1 MYGHPPEGVR
11 AMPEP
16 LAPRQKDVLLFIT
29 DYQQRHECAPTVRE
43 LCEGLGVTST
53 NTIDYHLK
61 ALERKGYIRRRGN
74 LARSIEVVDRRG
86 GPQQSRGLVRLPV
99 VGEIA
104 AGLPIQALDGSDE
117 TLDVAL
123 ALAGTADAYALR
135 VRGESMID
143 EHICDGDLVVVRP
156 QQTAR
161 NGDIVVALLADNGVT
176 LKKFYHEGDH
186 IRLQP
191 ANATMPPIIVP
202 ADEECAIQGTVM
214 AVIRPVA

>member
-1 MYGHPPEGVR
+1 M
-11 AMPEP
+11 AEP

-29 DYQQRHECAPTVRE
+29 EYQARHECAPTVRE
-43 LCEGLGVTST
+43 LCEGLGVGST

-74 LARSIEVVDRRG
+74 LARAIEVVDRRAKAG
-86 GPQQSRGLVRLPV
+86 RGAAGVISLPI

-104 AGLPIQALDGSDE
+104 AGLPIQALEGHEERIEVS
-117 TLDVAL
+117 A
-123 ALAGTADAYALR
+123 ALAGTERAYALR
-135 VRGESMID
+135 VRGRSMID

-156 QQTAR
+156 QETAR

-176 LKKFYHEGDH
+176 LKKFYHEGDR

-191 ANATMPPIIVP
+191 ANAAMPPIIVL
-202 ADEECAIQGTVM
+202 AGEECAIQGTVLT
-214 AVIRPVA
+214 VIRQMV